1 MKESQESSSISPLPI
16 SKKDLSIAGQ
26 ANDEGKQLNVNT
38 PTRSEIMAVSTDSR
52 TQIVN

>member
-1 MKESQESSSISPLPI
+1 MKEGQESTSISPLPI

-26 ANDEGKQLNVNT
+26 ANEDGKQKNVNT

-52 TQIVN
+52 TRIVN